1 MYAYNTLCRITAVR
15 LLTLYREA
23 RGLQDFRT
31 QFDRIVSALRWLGTQ
46 GLNFLA
52 NTWYSKQPMFW
63 LPQGWVPYQVEWILS
78 FPRAPLGSISVNVWG
93 IACASVIGVGSE
105 AIRASLT
112 LRQGKVIEGPNKGE
126 KIKMGA
132 SGQNT
137 RVGNEKKE
145 L

>member
-1 MYAYNTLCRITAVR
+1 MYAYHTLCKMSATRMLIPVC
-15 LLTLYREA
+15 EA
-23 RGLQDFRT
+23 RGQQDFRT

-46 GLNFLA
+46 GLNFFA

-93 IACASVIGVGSE
+93 IACASVIGLASE
-105 AIRASLT
+105 AIRATLT
-112 LRQGKVIEGPNKGE
+112 LRQGQVIEGPNKGE

-132 SGQNT
+132 SGKNGH
-137 RVGNEKKE
+137 VGNEKKE